1 MKILSVSPKGQ
12 ITIPVSERAKL
23 KADKYLLEVDGDILI
38 LKPIEI
44 RVFAPRKRSGK
55 TDELHDFSQLAV
67 SSFDFWN
74 NSADDIYQQ
83 FYENS

>member
-1 MKILSVSPKGQ
+1 MKILNVSPKGQ
-12 ITIPVSERAKL
+12 VTIPVAERAHL
-23 KADKYLLEVDGDILI
+23 KTNKYLLEVDGDILI

-44 RVFAPRKRSGK
+44 RVLSSGK
-55 TDELHDFSQLAV
+55 RRKKSDELQDFSQLAA

-83 FYENS
+83 FYEKA